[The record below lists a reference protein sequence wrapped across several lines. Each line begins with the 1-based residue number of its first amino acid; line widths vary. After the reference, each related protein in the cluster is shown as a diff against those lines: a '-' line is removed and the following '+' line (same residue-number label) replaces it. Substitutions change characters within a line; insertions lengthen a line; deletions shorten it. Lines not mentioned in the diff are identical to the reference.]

1 MKLILDKS
9 DTFGAISSLLCLVHC
24 ITTPFVIIVLQTYA
38 SEGIIISP
46 IWWQNLDS
54 ILLIISLIA
63 VAQSSRFTSKK
74 SVKIA
79 LWSCWTILSFFILNE
94 KFNLLSLPE
103 LGTYVSSLSLAG
115 FHIYNLKFCRCN
127 NCECETQST

>member
-63 VAQSSRFTSKK
+63 VAQSSRYTSKK
-74 SVKIA
+74 SVKIVPTPFKKNPQISA
-79 LWSCWTILSFFILNE
+79 ART
-94 KFNLLSLPE
+94 
-103 LGTYVSSLSLAG
+103 
-115 FHIYNLKFCRCN
+115 
-127 NCECETQST
+127 